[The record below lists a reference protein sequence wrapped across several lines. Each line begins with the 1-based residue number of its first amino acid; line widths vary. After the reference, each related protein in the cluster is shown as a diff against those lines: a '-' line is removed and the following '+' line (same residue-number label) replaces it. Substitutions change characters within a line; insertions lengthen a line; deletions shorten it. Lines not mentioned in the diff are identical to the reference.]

1 MNLLSLTLFG
11 RQLSPENIHFLF
23 FISLGLLAVLWVV
36 FAWKRGDKLATTIAL
51 AAAGLTLFYLTSP
64 YVTDSGRWWV
74 AGAIL
79 LVGLVQLWRNRDRVW
94 KPLLLATGMIVSL
107 LAVSL
112 TSNSVNLYF
121 FEKFLGKGIGLYFL
135 GCLAWLVIQVVIPRT
150 RGKQQ
155 ASQAAGFC
163 VIVSLVML
171 IVAVTWW
178 RDAVDGNALPD
189 SPVATTGKKV
199 SELSQRPFRDRRHGI
214 FAIGLLDDPESRKA
228 GSPEDSGFIT
238 HYIARGPGS
247 GPKGINDSK
256 LPIILSMQMADG
268 ALVNFE
274 GISSIHQAFRW
285 PQGGPGNHLRG
296 LRHGD
301 PVVVWGDPDER
312 VTGSDGMRIPSL
324 KTTRVIA
331 YGDLDAFRREFL
343 SDLVKTSRVFGWIA
357 ISCMFLSAIPLCFSI
372 RTLFRHRR
380 AAGGSAR

>member
-11 RQLSPENIHFLF
+11 RQLSPETIHFLF

-64 YVTDSGRWWV
+64 YVTDTGRWWV

-79 LVGLVQLWRNRDRVW
+79 LVGLIQLWRNRDRVW
-94 KPLLLATGMIVSL
+94 KPLLLATGVIVSL

-112 TSNSVNLYF
+112 TSTSVNLFF
-121 FEKFLGKGIGLYFL
+121 FERFLGKGIGFYFL

-155 ASQAAGFC
+155 ASQAAGLC

-178 RDAVDGNALPD
+178 REAVDAKALPD
-189 SPVATTGKKV
+189 SPVATTGKEV
-199 SELSQRPFRDRRHGI
+199 SELSQSPFGDRRHGI
-214 FAIGLLDDPESRKA
+214 FAVGLINDPTPRGS
-228 GSPEDSGFIT
+228 GSPENPEFLANYT
-238 HYIARGPGS
+238 ARGPGS
-247 GPKGINDSK
+247 GLKRDSDSK
-256 LPIILSMQMADG
+256 LPLILSLQMTDG
-268 ALVNFE
+268 VLINFE
-274 GISSIHQAFRW
+274 GISSVRQAFRW
-285 PQGGPGNHLRG
+285 PEGGPDNHQRG

-301 PVVVWGDPDER
+301 PVVVWADPEEL
-312 VTGSDGMRIPSL
+312 VAGTDGTRIPAL

-343 SDLVKTSRVFGWIA
+343 SDLVKTSRIFGWIA
-357 ISCMFLSAIPLCFSI
+357 ITCMFLSAIPLCFSI

-380 AAGGSAR
+380 AAGGKAR

>member
-11 RQLSPENIHFLF
+11 RQLSPESIHFLF

-36 FAWKRGDKLATTIAL
+36 FAWKRGDKLATTIAF

-79 LVGLVQLWRNRDRVW
+79 LVGFIQLWRNRDRVW
-94 KPLLLATGMIVSL
+94 KPLLLATGVIISL

-121 FEKFLGKGIGLYFL
+121 FEKFLGKGIAFYFL
-135 GCLAWLVIQVVIPRT
+135 GCLAWLVIQVVMPRT

-155 ASQAAGFC
+155 ASQAAGLC

-178 RDAVDGNALPD
+178 REAVDGNALPD
-189 SPVATTGKKV
+189 SPVATTGREV
-199 SELSQRPFRDRRHGI
+199 SALSQSPFGDRRHGI
-214 FAIGLLDDPESRKA
+214 FAIGLINDPKPREA
-228 GSPEDSGFIT
+228 GSPDGAGFIT
-238 HYIARGPGS
+238 NYTARGPGS
-247 GPKGINDSK
+247 GLKGDNDSK
-256 LPIILSMQMADG
+256 FPLILSLQMADG
-268 ALVNFE
+268 ALINFE
-274 GISSIHQAFRW
+274 GISSVRQAFRW
-285 PQGGPGNHLRG
+285 PEGEPDNHLRG

-301 PVVVWGDPDER
+301 PVVVWADPDEL
-312 VTGSDGMRIPSL
+312 VAGTDGTRTPAL
-324 KTTRVIA
+324 KATRVIA

-343 SDLVKTSRVFGWIA
+343 GDLVKTSRVFGWIA
-357 ISCMFLSAIPLCFSI
+357 VTCMFLSAIPLCFSI

-380 AAGGSAR
+380 AAGGKVR